1 MKIRFTSD
9 DNLPSVKTFNAL
21 NIIILA
27 ASVLEKNG
35 KCYPQCFLHECA
47 YKL

>member
-27 ASVLEKNG
+27 ASVLEKTG
-35 KCYPQCFLHECA
+35 KYYPQCFLHECA

>member
-27 ASVLEKNG
+27 ASALEKTS